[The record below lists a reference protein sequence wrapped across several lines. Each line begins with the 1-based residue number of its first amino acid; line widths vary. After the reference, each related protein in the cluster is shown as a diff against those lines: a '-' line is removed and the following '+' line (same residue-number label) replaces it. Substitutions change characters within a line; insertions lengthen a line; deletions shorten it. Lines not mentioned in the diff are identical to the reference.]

1 MGIIASRAVRT
12 SQPQYPATIESSL
25 PALDGVTASII
36 AYGPANNWRKN
47 QGSLIASPTFNGAIA
62 AGATPAGSALVFNGT
77 NAYLDYGV
85 ANIPTNE
92 FTLLWGGVFDANDS
106 PRGFIDC
113 TNNGVSG
120 WNIYQGGGDTM
131 YFNNSSYPAGNP
143 STGWTPGRFFHGAL
157 RNKYG
162 GSCNW
167 FRDGAKIYTG
177 TGLGPIAAPTLPFW
191 IGRLKVGGL
200 PYLKGRFAYI
210 YLLNK
215 FLDDAT
221 ITAIHGNPW
230 LLFSAEEEL
239 ILVSSG
245 GGGVSLSS
253 SAAANVTGSG
263 ALSVAVPIA
272 GASAA
277 IATGQGTLGIA
288 LPLSGAS
295 TSVVTGTATLNATQA
310 LAGSGLAGATGQG
323 TLGIAQA
330 LTGSGA
336 PSVAGTGTLS
346 LAISLNSAALANVL
360 GAGTLNGSVA
370 LAGAAAADVS
380 GQGTVSLSLALSST
394 AIANAIGSANLGVNG
409 ALQGAGVAS
418 VNASATLNQAIPL
431 QGASLTATNASGTL
445 TQIVPIGASAVS
457 LVSGQAALILNVSMA
472 ADALAQ
478 ALAVG
483 NMTLRVALSAA
494 AVANVVA
501 TASFPHLPTPA
512 WRTVTIPSEKR
523 TWYIEDEDRTLRM
536 SA

>member
-1 MGIIASRAVRT
+1 MGLIASRAVLT

-47 QGSLIASPTFNGAIA
+47 HGSLIASPAFGSTIVS
-62 AGATPAGSALVFNGT
+62 GATPAGSALTFNGT
-77 NAYLDYGV
+77 NAYLDYGF
-85 ANIPTNE
+85 ANVPASE
-92 FTLLWGGVFDANDS
+92 FTLLWGGVFDANNS
-106 PRGFIDC
+106 PNGFIDC
-113 TNNGVSG
+113 TNNGISG
-120 WNIYQGGGDTM
+120 WNIYMDGSSGM
-131 YFNNSSYPAGNP
+131 YFNNSSYPTGNP
-143 STGWTPGRFFHGAL
+143 TTGWTVGKFWHGAL
-157 RNKYG
+157 RNKG
-162 GSCNW
+162 GVSADW
-167 FRDGAKIYTG
+167 FRNGVKVASGIG
-177 TGLGPIAAPTLPFW
+177 VSPAAPTLPLW
-191 IGRLKVGGL
+191 VGRLKVGGA
-200 PYLKGRFAYI
+200 PYLKGRFAYF

-221 ITAIHGNPW
+221 IIAIHANPW

-263 ALSVAVPIA
+263 ALSVAVPVA

-295 TSVVTGTATLNATQA
+295 TSVVTGAATLNATQA

-336 PSVAGTGTLS
+336 PSVAGAGTLS
-346 LAISLNSAALANVL
+346 LSISLNSAALANVL

-418 VNASATLNQAIPL
+418 VTASATLNQAIPL
-431 QGASLTATNASGTL
+431 QGASLTATSASGTL

-512 WRTVTIPSEKR
+512 WRTVTISSEKR